1 MDTTLNAIGLDE
13 ERLKVSMQFRK
24 HGQHKSAN
32 EMGKLSIMI
41 VNAFSEGIDQI
52 PANDYAL
59 EEMVGYLSPGSVE
72 WP

>member
-1 MDTTLNAIGLDE
+1 
-13 ERLKVSMQFRK
+13 MQFRK

-59 EEMVGYLSPGSVE
+59 EEMVGYLYPGSIE
-72 WP
+72 GS

>member
-1 MDTTLNAIGLDE
+1 
-13 ERLKVSMQFRK
+13 MQFRK

>member
-1 MDTTLNAIGLDE
+1 MLNAIELDE
-13 ERLKVSMQFRK
+13 KRLNVGVQFRK

-52 PANDYAL
+52 PANDYIL
-59 EEMVGYLSPGSVE
+59 EEMVRYLPARGIE
-72 WP
+72 WS